1 MEYVCGKIFFMI
13 RYHDILTAKEDLETV
28 NKILTSNNWG
38 FKGGIAPKFT
48 KKFWYMSLW
57 DNDFFSGYFTGKIKQ
72 ILKRDFVVE
81 SLYANGQT
89 FGLDSEWHIDSAEE
103 NRHTFLY
110 YANPVW
116 DLIWGGETLI
126 RTDDGRIQYIPPEPN
141 SAIFF
146 PSNLYHYGRSPTRD
160 CPYLRTTVAFKLDLL
175 N

>member
-1 MEYVCGKIFFMI
+1 MI
-13 RYHDILTAKEDLETV
+13 RYHNVLTTQEDQETV

-38 FKGGIAPKFT
+38 FTGCASSKSL
-48 KKFWYMSLW
+48 KKFWYMSLN
-57 DNDFFSGYFTGKIKQ
+57 DNNFFNVYFTNKVKQ

-89 FGLDSEWHIDSAEE
+89 FGLDSEWHIDSNKE
-103 NRHTFLY
+103 NRYTFLY

-126 RTDDGRIQYIPPEPN
+126 RTDDAQIHYIPPEPN
-141 SAIFF
+141 SAVFF

-160 CPYLRTTVAFKLDLL
+160 CPYLRTTVAFKLNLL

>member
-1 MEYVCGKIFFMI
+1 MI
-13 RYHDILTAKEDLETV
+13 KYHDILTDNEDLETV

-38 FKGGIAPKFT
+38 FKGGVAPKFLKT
-48 KKFWYMSLW
+48 FWYMSLR
-57 DNDFFSGYFTGKIKQ
+57 DNDFFSVYFTSKIKQ

-126 RTDDGRIQYIPPEPN
+126 RTDGGQIRYIPPQPN

-146 PSNLYHYGRSPTRD
+146 PSNLYHYGRGPTRD
-160 CPYLRTTVAFKLDLL
+160 CPHLRTTVAFKLKLL

>member
-1 MEYVCGKIFFMI
+1 MI
-13 RYHDILTAKEDLETV
+13 RYHNILTDKEDLETV
-28 NKILTSNNWG
+28 NKILTSNNWA
-38 FKGGIAPKFT
+38 FKGGVAPKFSKT
-48 KKFWYMSLW
+48 FWYMSLR
-57 DNDFFSGYFTGKIKQ
+57 DNDFFSVYFTSKIKQ

-126 RTDDGRIQYIPPEPN
+126 RTDGGPIRYIPPEPN

-160 CPYLRTTVAFKLDLL
+160 CPYLRTTVAFKLNLL

>member
-1 MEYVCGKIFFMI
+1 MI

-160 CPYLRTTVAFKLDLL
+160 CPYLRTTVAFKLNLL